1 MTIIRLPVSI
11 FVSLSVT
18 MCRKEGGT
26 QVLAGRAPAPQA
38 ARRAGAAVWW
48 QAVFGLALA
57 EDLDEHRRRLAAA
70 GARWRRPR
78 HHQLS
83 AGAAEE
89 SMAAR
94 HECNLSRLV
103 QAHHALGRLSGRLL
117 RLRRRRLPS
126 LLPPSRLR
134 CLGCLR
140 QARVVRGAACAASTA
155 TARGSPGGPGVAGQ
169 VRRRGGAAVTFAS
182 PSFPARAT
190 RASATIAAEVQRP
203 RVRQRC
209 LRRRARA
216 QRACA
221 DLQAARNAYK
231 LTA

>member
-1 MTIIRLPVSI
+1 
-11 FVSLSVT
+11 
-18 MCRKEGGT
+18 
-26 QVLAGRAPAPQA
+26 
-38 ARRAGAAVWW
+38 
-48 QAVFGLALA
+48 
-57 EDLDEHRRRLAAA
+57 
-70 GARWRRPR
+70 
-78 HHQLS
+78 
-83 AGAAEE
+83 
-89 SMAAR
+89 MAAR

-169 VRRRGGAAVTFAS
+169 VRRRGGAAVTFAA
-182 PSFPARAT
+182 PGGAARAT

-231 LTA
+231 LTRGGIYRTRTSSRAAPAPRPPRARPRRGGPRPPGRVVGVCFLGGPRHAPPFLF